1 MKPQVIVFMLASSQL
16 TGCSSIMSHL
26 DNSQQRYY
34 PGSASVISRFHEPQT
49 SWAMWPLMIV
59 DLPTSALL
67 DTLLLPYDYY
77 RLHQDKVTAMPSNSS
92 IVPQRLAT
100 ERTTPTH

>member
-1 MKPQVIVFMLASSQL
+1 MLASSQL
-16 TGCSSIMSHL
+16 SGCSSIMSHL
-26 DNSQQRYY
+26 DNSQKRYY
-34 PGSASVISRFHEPQT
+34 PGSTSVISRFHDPQT

-77 RLHQDKVTAMPSNSS
+77 RVHHKPAATMPSDSN
-92 IVPQRLAT
+92 IVPQRLVAD
-100 ERTTPTH
+100 RTTPTSAH